1 MVLTLQSY
9 YHDEKNGGDQV
20 QVYFRVL
27 LCIVFSFSI
36 FSCSN
41 QPVNTPADGFSVIMI
56 TDIGGLGDKGFN
68 DSGWMGCQDA
78 QERLKEQGVDISIN
92 VIESREQTDY
102 NDNLTLAAEKAD
114 VVIALGFL
122 ILDNVKQIAPHYP
135 DTSFIFIDGVIEANN
150 VASFTFRANEGGFL
164 ASILASYIT
173 KTGVIAVIPGM
184 DIPPVEA
191 YAAGYRAGAKMP
203 LCGHKNMQVL
213 SSTVGSFNDPVKAK
227 SLAQSLYNQNADI
240 ILQLCGNSGL
250 GVIEAG
256 RDAPQGKYVIG
267 ADINQDALEPGKILV
282 SILKRMDK
290 VVSDQIVAVY
300 DETIE
305 YGHFDVGLKE
315 GYVSLSD
322 MQYTK
327 DIIPDKAMQA
337 VEKAKQM
344 VMDGSIKVPATYQEV
359 EAFQPPSQ

>member
-1 MVLTLQSY
+1 VQLFFRLTGLFLFSC
-9 YHDEKNGGDQV
+9 
-20 QVYFRVL
+20 L
-27 LCIVFSFSI
+27 LL
-36 FSCSN
+36 SCSN
-41 QPVNTPADGFSVIMI
+41 QTPDSPDSDFTVILI
-56 TDIGGLGDKGFN
+56 TDVGGLGDKGFN

-78 QERLKEQGVDISIN
+78 QKRLKEKGVDVSIN

-114 VVIALGFL
+114 VVVALGFL

-135 DTSFIFIDGVIEANN
+135 DTSFVFIDGVIEANN

-173 KTGVIAVIPGM
+173 RTGIIAVMPGM

-203 LCGHKNMQVL
+203 LCGHKDMQVL

-256 RDAPQGKYVIG
+256 RDASEGKYIIG

-282 SILKRMDK
+282 SILKRMDL
-290 VVSDQIVAVY
+290 VVSDQITAAY
-300 DETIE
+300 DGTIK
-305 YGHFDVGLKE
+305 YGHMDVGLKE

-327 DIIPDKAMQA
+327 DMIPDDAMQA

-344 VMDGSIKVPATYQEV
+344 VIDGTVKVPSTYQEA
-359 EAFQPPSQ
+359 EAFGPPAVN